1 MQITTTGT
9 QILLILFA
17 LYVTPSNE
25 KKNNN
30 IISGSTVF
38 MQLCQYTENF
48 GKFLHNFIFSKS
60 VKTHN
65 CDINNSRLGRDLPI
79 SVNDRVISPI
89 K

>member
-25 KKNNN
+25 KTNN

-38 MQLCQYTENF
+38 MQLCKYTENF
-48 GKFLHNFIFSKS
+48 GKFLHNFIFAKI

-65 CDINNSRLGRDLPI
+65 CDIKNSRLGRDLPI

>member
-9 QILLILFA
+9 QIILILFA

-25 KKNNN
+25 KNNN

-48 GKFLHNFIFSKS
+48 GKFLHNFIFPKS

-65 CDINNSRLGRDLPI
+65 CDIENSRLGRDLPI